1 MIDLTLDSILI
12 PDLTGYMPPFGTKVA
27 RTAVNKGGL
36 STQEVNNNI
45 IASFVKMRGVIVTSS
60 DQTSLV
66 EYDAKII
73 IESEDSITLTL
84 GNATYK
90 GCRLAIVNNTTF
102 THILSCTSVSTNT
115 PHILPNA
122 NIEIMWNGS
131 AWQSCGGK
139 MVGDIHEQKPQTD
152 SPFDIFPCSDWE
164 ELISHN
170 AAFYRAANA
179 PKTLYTIDETKWFRD
194 SELENPVNWVGI
206 KNSNGTNGT
215 VSNSGTTTTNS
226 KGQVVKI
233 FTGSWS
239 SGMAAAYINKSGN
252 LITQEDTLQNHSHQS
267 RMKITESS
275 GISNGYPGTANNGMV
290 VGNSEWGSSQMRN
303 NWYAGKSFVGVIR
316 TDQGTRYSEE
326 TRPVNLTVKVWKR
339 IN

>member
-170 AAFYRAANA
+170 AAFYRSANA
-179 PKTLYTIDETKWFRD
+179 PTTLYTIDETKWFRD
-194 SELENPVNWVGI
+194 AELENPVNWTGI
-206 KNSNGTNGT
+206 KNSDDTNGT

-239 SGMAAAYINKSGN
+239 SGEAAAYINKSGN
-252 LITQEDTLQNHSHQS
+252 LTAQKDQIQNITGTL
-267 RMKITESS
+267 I
-275 GISNGYPGTANNGMV
+275 GTAYPDHSGYGNDWTGVFKRRGTYWSSSNANNVKAV
-290 VGNSEWGSSQMRN
+290 VMYNADFDASRV
-303 NWYAGKSFVGVIR
+303 AR
-316 TDQGTRYSEE
+316 TGEE
-326 TRPVNLTVKVWKR
+326 TRPVNFTIRVWRR
-339 IN
+339 IA

>member
-60 DQTSLV
+60 DQTSLI

-179 PKTLYTIDETKWFRD
+179 PTTLYTIDETKWFRD
-194 SELENPVNWVGI
+194 AELENPVNWTGI

-226 KGQVVKI
+226 KGQIVKI

-252 LITQEDTLQNHSHQS
+252 LIMQSDQLQN
-267 RMKITESS
+267 ITGQLNEVYGGGYINVSGAFYDTGESAGQGGGSS
-275 GISNGYPGTANNGMV
+275 GWNPRKIGFDASRVA
-290 VGNSEWGSSQMRN
+290 
-303 NWYAGKSFVGVIR
+303 R
-316 TDQGTRYSEE
+316 TGAE
-326 TRPVNLTVKVWKR
+326 TRPVNFTIRVWRR
-339 IN
+339 IA